1 MPKTVWVSLTGPE
14 LWDVLDLL
22 ENALEVRDRD
32 DEGLEKIRLLN
43 ERLKPFMAMFTEE
56 ELHGGD

>member
-1 MPKTVWVSLTGPE
+1 MPKTVSVSLTGPE

-56 ELHGGD
+56 ELHGED

>member
-1 MPKTVWVSLTGPE
+1 MPKTVSVSLTGPE

>member
-1 MPKTVWVSLTGPE
+1 MPKTVSISLTGPE